1 MQGGKTHTA
10 LSQKIVRA
18 RLSAIIDYC
27 YAGCAG

>member
-1 MQGGKTHTA
+1 MQGRKTYPA
-10 LSQKIVRA
+10 LSQKIVRV